1 MKQPFLI
8 FAFVYIAA
16 SLAFSQSREGNLSED
31 LKRYGLT
38 MDSDGKLQTDPTRLK
53 QEEKLTQLEFQRD
66 QDNFRVVVYIVV
78 GIILVV
84 WQILAS
90 SKKAKPSKIQQGSI
104 TDAASG
110 STDSSTSPQNLCP
123 KCGHP
128 LRSTDKRCWKSGCGY
143 VVSQPPPP
151 LAEQ

>member
-1 MKQPFLI
+1 
-8 FAFVYIAA
+8 
-16 SLAFSQSREGNLSED
+16 
-31 LKRYGLT
+31 